1 MMDILMSMYDWA
13 NEAFKV
19 VLEVAWFIGWR
30 WLLLYSIYVTKGETG
45 LTYVAIWITL
55 WCVFY
60 GGEYL
65 SMSLDGVIML
75 ANVMVGACLLTGL
88 GIGGMVFGFFMGWLG
103 YSSTVKGGFINNILN
118 NDK

>member
-30 WLLLYSIYVTKGETG
+30 FFILYSIYVVKGEQG
-45 LTYVAIWITL
+45 LGQVLVWICVWCAFFGSSLKPLGLDSLITL
-55 WCVFY
+55 
-60 GGEYL
+60 
-65 SMSLDGVIML
+65 M
-75 ANVMVGACLLTGL
+75 NVMVGACFFVGI
-88 GIGGMVFGFFMGWLG
+88 GIGGLLLGMFGAWFG
-103 YSSTVKGGFINNILN
+103 YSSTVKGGFVNNLFN